1 VRIIAGEKRGARL
14 QAPPGRSTRP
24 TSERVRA
31 SLMMIL
37 TPEIPGRRV
46 LDLFA
51 GIGGLGLEALSRGA
65 ARATFVEKARG
76 PFATLE
82 RNIAQLG
89 FGDRALAV
97 QGDVGRFLGRTD
109 LNRGPFDL
117 IFIDPPYGKGAAGAA
132 LARLGERSEAWLAE
146 ETIVVAQVGARDPLE
161 ATYGALHRDR
171 SRDYGETRVE
181 FYRTE

>member
-1 VRIIAGEKRGARL
+1 
-14 QAPPGRSTRP
+14 
-24 TSERVRA
+24 
-31 SLMMIL
+31 
-37 TPEIPGRRV
+37 
-46 LDLFA
+46 
-51 GIGGLGLEALSRGA
+51 
-65 ARATFVEKARG
+65 
-76 PFATLE
+76 
-82 RNIAQLG
+82 
-89 FGDRALAV
+89 
-97 QGDVGRFLGRTD
+97 